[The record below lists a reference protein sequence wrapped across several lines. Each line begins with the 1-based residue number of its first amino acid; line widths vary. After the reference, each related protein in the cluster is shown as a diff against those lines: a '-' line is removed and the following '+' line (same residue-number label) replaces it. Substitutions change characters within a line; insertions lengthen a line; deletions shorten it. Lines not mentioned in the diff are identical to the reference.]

1 MTPEAARLFAA
12 LDATWP
18 AARFVTEGPWTLREG
33 KGGGQRV
40 SAATANSPVSETDID
55 RAEAGMAALGQT
67 PLFMIRNR
75 DADLDT
81 WLDARGYAVVDPVVM
96 YVVPVSDLA
105 DPQPMT
111 AIVPTWPM
119 LAIQRDL
126 WQAAGIGPGRI
137 AVMERVSRPRTAL
150 LARHRDT
157 PAGVAFL
164 AADGEI
170 AMIHALEVVPSER
183 RSGVAGRVMGAAA
196 HWAAANGADWL
207 ALAVTQA
214 NEAANALYRRLGMTP
229 AATYHYRRA
238 PETPA

>member
-1 MTPEAARLFAA
+1 MIPDATRLFAA

-18 AARFVTEGPWTLREG
+18 PARFVTEGPWTLREG

-55 RAEAGMAALGQT
+55 RAEAGMTALGQT
-67 PLFMIRNR
+67 PLFMIRDR
-75 DADLDT
+75 DADLDA
-81 WLDARGYAVVDPVVM
+81 WLNARGYVVVDPVVI
-96 YVVPVSDLA
+96 YAAPVSALA

-126 WQAAGIGPGRI
+126 WQSAGIGPGRF
-137 AVMERVSRPRTAL
+137 AVMERAATPRTAL

-183 RSGVAGRVMGAAA
+183 RSGVAGRAMRAAA

-207 ALAVTQA
+207 ALAVTRA
-214 NEAANALYRRLGMTP
+214 NEGANALYRHLGMTP

-238 PETPA
+238 PEIQA